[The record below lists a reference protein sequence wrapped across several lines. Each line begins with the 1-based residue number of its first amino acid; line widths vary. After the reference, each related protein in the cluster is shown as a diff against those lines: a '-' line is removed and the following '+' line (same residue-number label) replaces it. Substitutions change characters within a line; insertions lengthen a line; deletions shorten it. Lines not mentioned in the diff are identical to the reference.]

1 MKRLF
6 SVSILLSV
14 ISIFIAVNAGFCDD
28 VIYGFEKDGQ
38 GWAIPDWAC
47 EKIDYVCKTVE
58 ISSDAAIEGSSS
70 LKLDVDFPKE
80 AWRAAVIEV
89 EDVFYWEEYNFLFVD
104 IYLPDNVP
112 NGISGRFAMTV
123 GDDWLWIEPV
133 MPVNLMPGKWVTVQA
148 SLRVDNVD
156 WKKTEMVEER
166 GIDGKIRGYVKKEIP
181 VILSQEYK
189 DDIHTIAVRIEA
201 DRIKY
206 EGPVYIDNIR
216 LVKELPKE

>member
-6 SVSILLSV
+6 LRPILLAA
-14 ISIFIAVNAGFCDD
+14 ISIFIAANVAFCDE
-28 VIYGFEKDGQ
+28 VIYGFEKDTQ

-47 EKIDYVCKTVE
+47 EKIDYVCRTIEASQDVV
-58 ISSDAAIEGSSS
+58 SEGSSS

-89 EDVFYWEEYNFLFVD
+89 EDIFYCEGYNFLLAD
-104 IYLPDNVP
+104 IYLPGTAP

-123 GDDWLWIEPV
+123 GGDWLWIEPV
-133 MPVNLMPGKWVTVQA
+133 MPSILMPGEWVTIKA
-148 SLRVDNVD
+148 SLQTGNVD

-166 GIDGKIRGYVKKEIP
+166 GIDGKVRGYAKKEIP
-181 VILSQEYK
+181 VTLSQEYK
-189 DDIHTIAVRIEA
+189 DDIHTMAVRIEA

-216 LVKELPKE
+216 LANELPEN